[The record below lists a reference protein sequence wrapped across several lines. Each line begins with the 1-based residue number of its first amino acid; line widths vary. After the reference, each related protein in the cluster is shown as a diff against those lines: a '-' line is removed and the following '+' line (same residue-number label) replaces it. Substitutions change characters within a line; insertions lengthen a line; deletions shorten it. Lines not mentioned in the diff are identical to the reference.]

1 MTEKQ
6 VSKLLAELEGH
17 GLSAVDAHRSA
28 FAALAFSRGWSKA
41 KIGRFLGIS
50 RARVGQK
57 IDKLW
62 LYANSCP
69 TLEAMLEQE
78 PAEYADADFAVG
90 FEANDW
96 QDIEF
101 ARALVDRVGRNDSNL
116 SGRSN

>member
-1 MTEKQ
+1 MTDRQISE
-6 VSKLLAELEGH
+6 LLAELEAH
-17 GLSAVDAHRSA
+17 GLGAVDAHRSA
-28 FAALAFSRGWSKA
+28 FAALAYSRGWSKA

-69 TLEAMLEQE
+69 TLDAMLQE
-78 PAEYADADFAVG
+78 PPASYSDADFSVG
-90 FEANDW
+90 FEADDW

-101 ARALVDRVGRNDSNL
+101 ARALVDRVGRNDSNI

>member
-1 MTEKQ
+1 MTKTEIN
-6 VSKLLAELEGH
+6 KLISELEGH
-17 GLSAVDAHRSA
+17 GLGAVDAHRSA
-28 FAALAFSRGWSKA
+28 FAALAYSRGWSKA

-62 LYANSCP
+62 LYANACP
-69 TLEAMLEQE
+69 TLNGLLEE
-78 PAEYADADFAVG
+78 DPAKYRDADFAVG
-90 FEANDW
+90 FTADDW

-101 ARALVDRVGRNDSNL
+101 ARALVDRIGRNDSNL

>member
-1 MTEKQ
+1 MTTKQ
-6 VSKLLAELEGH
+6 VNKLLNELEGS

-69 TLEAMLEQE
+69 TLEELLEQ
-78 PAEYADADFAVG
+78 DQTIR
-90 FEANDW
+90 FEHT
-96 QDIEF
+96 
-101 ARALVDRVGRNDSNL
+101 
-116 SGRSN
+116 